1 MSGVLEYEFTCPY
14 CWEAITMLLDLSADS
29 QSYVED
35 CEVCCNPITVSFT
48 VTEDMITDFS
58 AEQMD

>member
-1 MSGVLEYEFTCPY
+1 
-14 CWEAITMLLDLSADS
+14 MLLDLSADD

-35 CEVCCNPITVSFT
+35 CEVCCNPITVSFQ
-48 VTEDMITDFS
+48 VADDEVIAFS